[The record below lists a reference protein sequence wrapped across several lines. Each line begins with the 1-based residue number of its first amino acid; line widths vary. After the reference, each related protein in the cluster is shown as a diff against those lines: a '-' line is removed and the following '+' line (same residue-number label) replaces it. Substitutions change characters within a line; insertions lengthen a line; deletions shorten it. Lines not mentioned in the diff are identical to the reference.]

1 MTARIVTIIRKGSDH
16 YSWSTSFWVTE
27 HPTIHMYIYILI
39 FMLCICIDMFYIHK
53 WYVCCRYN
61 AKSISLNQIEVNTGT
76 HTQLL
81 RMMWESPDQMQ
92 DGSQFVGIMLS
103 WTCKESNKSNNPTS
117 YCSYLL
123 WIVRRLVSQH
133 PPVIISCFLRVSF
146 LKIDWRIDDDNF
158 DTTLDFHCHMEN
170 PENCVIQGDMILG
183 QTKGPETIR
192 NGLQLF
198 TALEGAR

>member
-1 MTARIVTIIRKGSDH
+1 MS
-16 YSWSTSFWVTE
+16 
-27 HPTIHMYIYILI
+27 
-39 FMLCICIDMFYIHK
+39 
-53 WYVCCRYN
+53 
-61 AKSISLNQIEVNTGT
+61 T
-76 HTQLL
+76 HTHTHTHTHVL
-81 RMMWESPDQMQ
+81 RMMWESLDQMQ

-103 WTCKESNKSNNPTS
+103 WTCKESNNPTS

-123 WIVRRLVSQH
+123 ARVRRLAGQH

-183 QTKGPETIR
+183 QAEEPETIR
-192 NGLQLF
+192 NGVPTVHSFRGGKVTRGYYDSGLCVFL
-198 TALEGAR
+198 LLVI